1 MNGIQLQ
8 PMSQYK
14 RTDFEEDETSSTT
27 SMQADALMVGG
38 SNSFG
43 GKNIKSQS
51 GGLPKVCYQHHP
63 RNFWQRASVLEKL
76 LMILVLILIL
86 VVIILS
92 AILDSK
98 SGSHTIKVVHVT
110 AFNHTISK
118 NEEYCVTPACV
129 TVASSI
135 LNAMDFSADP
145 CTDFYQYACGG
156 WIKSNPLPDGKSLW
170 GTFGKLW
177 QENQLVMK
185 NVLENNKAEY
195 KSESERKARIY
206 YQSCLDKNETI
217 EQLGATPMLD
227 LLNAI
232 GGWNINSTFN
242 PQKWNFQKTL
252 QLLHNDYNRG
262 GLFTWGIGEDER
274 NSSNNIIQIDQ
285 GGLGLPT
292 KDYYL
297 NKTDDD
303 PVLNAYLTYMTKV
316 GVLLG
321 GEENETRKQMKEVI
335 KFETELAEIT
345 IPAEERRDD
354 EQLYNKKTIAQLQEL
369 APVIKWQRY
378 FNFAFQKVGRNI
390 SKDEEVVIYAPQYL
404 QNMSVLV
411 SRYLSSVQGKTILS
425 NYLGWML
432 VQSLTSCLSKP
443 FRDASKVLRKAL
455 IGSEGGEASW
465 RYCVSDTNSIIGFA
479 LGAMFVREVF
489 HGDSKI
495 MAEQMIEEIRE
506 AFKKNL
512 PTLSWMDPETRQLA
526 REKANAITDMIGFP
540 DFILNPEKLDKKYE
554 GLEFIEDE
562 YFENNIRVSRF
573 SLLQSMKKLNK
584 PSNKTEWEMY
594 PPIVNAYYT
603 PTKNQIVFPAGI
615 LQAPF
620 YDVNYPKSLNFGAM
634 GVVMGH
640 ELIHAFDDQGREYD
654 KDGNLHQW
662 WKNSTIQKFRDHIQ
676 CFIDQYSS
684 YEFGGEQIK
693 GKQTV
698 GENIADNGGL
708 KAAFNAY
715 TDWVKEHHVEQ
726 PLPGVNL
733 THKQLFFIGF
743 SQVWCSS
750 STPEAMHLTILND
763 AHTPGPYRV
772 KGTLSNSKDFARE
785 FQCHPGVP
793 MNPQKKCE
801 IW

>member
-1 MNGIQLQ
+1 M
-8 PMSQYK
+8 MSQYK
-14 RTDFEEDETSSTT
+14 RTDFEDEETSSTT
-27 SMQADALMVGG
+27 SMQADALMVG
-38 SNSFG
+38 SRNPKSPG
-43 GKNIKSQS
+43 G
-51 GGLPKVCYQHHP
+51 GMPKVNYQHHP
-63 RNFWQRASVLEKL
+63 RNLWQRATVLERL
-76 LMILVLILIL
+76 LMILVLMLIL
-86 VVIILS
+86 VIIILS
-92 AILDSK
+92 AILDNK
-98 SGSHTIKVVHVT
+98 SSSHTIKVVHVT
-110 AFNHTISK
+110 AYNHTTAKSA
-118 NEEYCVTPACV
+118 EEYCVTPACV

-135 LNAMDFSADP
+135 LNAMDFSVDP

-185 NVLENNKAEY
+185 NVLESNKSEF
-195 KSESERKARIY
+195 KSESERKARTY
-206 YQSCLDKNETI
+206 YFSCLDKNETI
-217 EQLGATPMLD
+217 EQLGAKPMLN
-227 LLNAI
+227 LLNQT
-232 GGWNINSTFN
+232 GGWNISDSFDVQN
-242 PQKWNFQKTL
+242 WNFEEAL
-252 QLLHNDYNRG
+252 QAMHNLFNRG
-262 GLFTWGIGEDER
+262 GLFTWGVGEDER
-274 NSSNNIIQIDQ
+274 NSSNNIIQVDQ

-292 KDYYL
+292 KDYYI
-297 NKTDDD
+297 NKTEDD

-321 GEENETRKQMKEVI
+321 GEENATRRQMKEVI
-335 KFETELAEIT
+335 KFETKLAMIT

-354 EQLYNKKTIAQLQEL
+354 EQLYNKMTIAQLQVL
-369 APVIKWQRY
+369 APVINWLKY
-378 FNFAFQKVGRNI
+378 FNFAFASVDRKL
-390 SKDEEVVIYAPQYL
+390 SAEEEVVVYAPQYL
-404 QNMSVLV
+404 GNMSSLV
-411 SRYLSSVQGKTILS
+411 IDYLSSVQGKIVLS

-465 RYCVSDTNSIIGFA
+465 RYCVSDTNGIIGFA

-495 MAEQMIEEIRE
+495 MAEQMIDEIRE

-512 PTLSWMDPETRQLA
+512 PKLSWMDPETTQLA

-554 GLEFIEDE
+554 GLEFNEDE
-562 YFENNIRVSRF
+562 YFDNNLRVSKF
-573 SLLQSMKKLNK
+573 SLLQSMKKLRK
-584 PSNKTEWEMY
+584 PTNKTEWEMS
-594 PPIVNAYYT
+594 PPTVNAYYT

-662 WKNSTIQKFRDHIQ
+662 WKNSTIQSFQERIK
-676 CFIDQYSS
+676 CFIDQYSL
-684 YEFGGEQIK
+684 YQYGGEQVK

-715 TDWVKEHHVEQ
+715 TDWVKENHVEL

-733 THKQLFFIGF
+733 THNQLFFIGF

-750 STPEAMHLTILND
+750 STPETMHLTILND

-772 KGTLSNSKDFARE
+772 IGTLSNSKDFARE
-785 FQCHPGVP
+785 FQCRLNTP
-793 MNPQKKCE
+793 MNPDKKCV